1 MIDAATRRLVRER
14 AGYRCEYCGM
24 PQAQQSF
31 PFFHVDHIIPQQ
43 YGGTDEPGNLALS
56 CYHCKLHKGSNLT
69 GIDPETGAVVVLFH
83 SRRDVWATHFALHDA
98 LMVGLASTGR
108 TTVHVLHMNAA
119 DRVQLRKE
127 LQEEPPSQPTR
138 PKAVFVGV
146 SFPHIHRTEN
156 P

>member
-31 PFFHVDHIIPQQ
+31 PFFHVDHSIPQQ
-43 YGGTDEPGNLALS
+43 HGGTDEPSDLALS
-56 CYHCKLHKGSNLT
+56 CNHCNLHKGSNLT

-83 SRRDVWATHFALHDA
+83 PRRDVWETHFALRDA
-98 LMVGLASTGR
+98 LMVGLTPTGR
-108 TTVHVLHMNAA
+108 TTVRVLHMNAA

-127 LQEEPPSQPTR
+127 LQEEPPSQL
-138 PKAVFVGV
+138 
-146 SFPHIHRTEN
+146 H
-156 P
+156 